1 MTQTER
7 HPKNDDTTDTEPYA
21 DADTVGGPTIAGAI
35 TLLGTDGGAQVATDA
50 VAAVTDAVVESVAD
64 AAATDAGRACA
75 RCARGA
81 ADDEDGVD
89 DIDDDE

>member
-21 DADTVGGPTIAGAI
+21 DADTVGGATIAGAI

-64 AAATDAGRACA
+64 AAANGRWTCV
-75 RCARGA
+75 CTLRGA
-81 ADDEDGVD
+81 APDDEDGVD